1 MTELH
6 HPAASLGGSQP
17 TQVEGNAS
25 FWNALIDEKAA
36 ADFLGMT
43 DRFMQ
48 NRRQQGGGPPYVLIS
63 SRCVRYTRRRL
74 KAWADERVRTST
86 ADPGQ
91 EAA

>member
-1 MTELH
+1 MTEFH
-6 HPAASLGGSQP
+6 HPISSSGGPQP
-17 TQVEGNAS
+17 AQVEGDAS
-25 FWNALIDEKAA
+25 FWHGLIDEKVA

-74 KAWADERVRTST
+74 KVWADERVRTST
-86 ADPGQ
+86 SDPSQ

>member
-6 HPAASLGGSQP
+6 HPAASPGSPRP
-17 TQVEGNAS
+17 TQVEGDAS
-25 FWNALIDEKAA
+25 FWHGLIDEKVA

-48 NRRQQGGGPPYVLIS
+48 NRRQQGDGPPYVLIS
-63 SRCVRYTRRRL
+63 ARCVRYTRRRL
-74 KAWADERVRTST
+74 KVWADERVRTST

-91 EAA
+91 AAA